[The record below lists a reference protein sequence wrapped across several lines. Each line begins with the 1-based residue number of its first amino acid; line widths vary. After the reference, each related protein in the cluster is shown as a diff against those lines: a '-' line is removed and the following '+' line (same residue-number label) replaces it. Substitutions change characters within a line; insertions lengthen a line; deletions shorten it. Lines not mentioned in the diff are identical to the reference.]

1 MSGKAGS
8 PGDSRTRPWQDS
20 LHTAGQA
27 LNFLLA
33 SGTLSDVTLMVGRE
47 AKQFRVH
54 RLVLAMRS
62 PVFEDLL
69 LLNTTS
75 KSSVVTLKDDS
86 PSAFHW
92 LLNHIYADK
101 SDIDSTDLALQV
113 LSLADKYMVA
123 SAYDISIKF
132 LQNVVK
138 RNNVLKI
145 YKYVVHLFPDNES
158 LRNLC
163 SRVFQEN
170 GNAVLMSPALLEL
183 TPEAMGQLLCE
194 PLRVTSETVIFKALV
209 KWGQA
214 QLKLQRKP
222 CTTSGLRLEVGQF
235 LPLVRFF
242 TMTSEEFV
250 QSVVTSDVLTPEEVV
265 FVLKSI
271 ANPEGDSSSSTSPST
286 NSVKINT
293 NRESRGFISTKDV
306 TRTCVCEGV
315 SKLWLRD
322 HVYHFQLVPSDNV
335 VLLAFHV
342 QLQGDSEEAQ
352 VDIRKEDPSSSV
364 IASARSSSGY
374 MSFKNPVH
382 LREEVTYIVTI
393 HVPNPQTALYGS
405 KFSSQVFEADG
416 FRFNITPGV
425 FVRLLEFF

>member
-8 PGDSRTRPWQDS
+8 PGSPARPWQDS

-33 SGTLSDVTLMVGRE
+33 SGTLSDVTLTVGRE
-47 AKQFRVH
+47 GKQFRVH
-54 RLVLAMRS
+54 RLILAMRS
-62 PVFEDLL
+62 PVFEDML

-75 KSSVVTLKDDS
+75 KSSVVTLKEDS
-86 PSAFHW
+86 PSAFYW

-101 SDIDSTDLALQV
+101 SDINNIDLALQV

-132 LQNVVK
+132 LQNAVK

-163 SRVFQEN
+163 SRVFRDN
-170 GNAVLMSPALLEL
+170 GNAVLVSPALLEL
-183 TPEAMGQLLCE
+183 TPETIGQLLEE
-194 PLRVTSETVIFKALV
+194 PLRITSEIVIFKALV

-214 QLKLQRKP
+214 QLKLQGKP
-222 CTTSGLRLEVGQF
+222 STTSGLRQEISQF

-250 QSVVTSDVLTPEEVV
+250 QSVVTSDVLTPDESV
-265 FVLKSI
+265 FILKSI
-271 ANPEGDSSSSTSPST
+271 ANPEGDISSLSSLPS

-293 NRESRGFISTKDV
+293 SRETRAFAITKDM
-306 TRTCVCEGV
+306 THTCVCEGV
-315 SKLWLRD
+315 SKLWL
-322 HVYHFQLVPSDNV
+322 HEQVYHFQLVPSDNI
-335 VLLAFHV
+335 VLLAINV
-342 QLQGDSEEAQ
+342 QLQGGNEEAKIN
-352 VDIRKEDPSSSV
+352 IRKEDPSSDV
-364 IASARSSSGY
+364 IARAESRSGHLP
-374 MSFKNPVH
+374 FRNPVY
-382 LREEVTYIVTI
+382 LREDVTYIITI
-393 HVPNPQTALYGS
+393 HVPDPETSLYGS
-405 KFSSQVFEADG
+405 KFSTEVYEADG
-416 FRFNITPGV
+416 FRLTVTPGV
-425 FVRLLEFF
+425 FVSALEFF

>member
-47 AKQFRVH
+47 GKQFRVH

-86 PSAFHW
+86 PSAFYW

-123 SAYDISIKF
+123 SAYDISIK
-132 LQNVVK
+132 
-138 RNNVLKI
+138 
-145 YKYVVHLFPDNES
+145 
-158 LRNLC
+158 
-163 SRVFQEN
+163 VFQEN

-352 VDIRKEDPSSSV
+352 VDIRKEDPGSSV